1 MIFQK
6 YYKNKNEGMILVD
19 ILLAFSLASVF
30 AALIFE
36 SSVILRSV
44 FEQAR
49 ERNAFIDMYE
59 ANKDYFVGMIPYESR
74 TLSIPVASSTV
85 EIRGTARWYGNDRV
99 ETEIVIGEKVSFNTM
114 RNYPALSDAGVDTK
128 GTSICSVDFTRQ
140 GTLAI
145 TQITLPIDPLLPL
158 TDLEV
163 RNSIAYISTD
173 STRASDMDIIVAN
186 IADTSNPS
194 ILSSLNTGSGLSILS
209 LVGNRIFAAAAST
222 AAQIHVI
229 RINSLNSLVLEHK
242 YILPLPSTTT
252 PPTIG
257 SSIFYTN
264 NHIYL
269 GTDKWDGAEFVIFDA
284 SDPAHIVQQG
294 GVEVGSKVIDIFV
307 RQGIAYITTAAQQQ
321 LIVANVTDP
330 LHPIIQN
337 SFSPSGWSRQE
348 GKDISF
354 FEDRLVLGRTS
365 GGFDIKTDHELF
377 SWATSSVQDLASTTS
392 FNSPGGVYGS
402 VVDRSGMYVI
412 TRGAGKELQR
422 FGPDVS
428 QGPTAS
434 YSLPVAPQTLVC
446 DNERLY
452 VLANSAPVIYE
463 ISFK

>member
-1 MIFQK
+1 
-6 YYKNKNEGMILVD
+6 MILVD

-36 SSVILRSV
+36 SSVTLRSV

-49 ERNAFIDMYE
+49 ERNVLMDVYE
-59 ANKDYFVGMIPYESR
+59 AHKDYFVDMVPYESR
-74 TLSIPVASSTV
+74 TLVVPLASSTV
-85 EIRGTARWYGNDRV
+85 EIRGTAGWYGNDRV
-99 ETEIVIGEKVSFNTM
+99 EAEIGIGEKVGFNSV
-114 RNYPALSDAGVDTK
+114 RNYPVLSDSGVDTK
-128 GTSICSVDFTRQ
+128 GTPVCSVDFTRQ

-158 TDLEV
+158 IDLEV

-173 STRASDMDIIVAN
+173 STRASDPDIIVAD
-186 IADTSNPS
+186 ITDAAHP
-194 ILSSLNTGSGLSILS
+194 LLLASLNTGPGIAAISV
-209 LVGNRIFAAAAST
+209 VGNRIFTAAAST

-229 RINSLNSLVLEHK
+229 YIDSLESIFLERK
-242 YILPLPSTTT
+242 YTLPLPSTTT
-252 PPTIG
+252 PPTMG
-257 SSIFYTN
+257 SSIFYN
-264 NHIYL
+264 DNHIYV
-269 GTDKWDGAEFVIFDA
+269 GTEKWDGAEFIIFNA
-284 SDPAHIVQQG
+284 SDPAHLVQQG
-294 GVEVGSKVIDIFV
+294 SFEVGSKVTDIFV
-307 RQGIAYITTAAQQQ
+307 RNGIAYITTAAQQQ
-321 LIVANVTDP
+321 LILVDVSDT
-330 LHPIIQN
+330 LHPRVLN
-337 SFSPSGWSRQE
+337 SFSPTGWSRQE
-348 GKDISF
+348 GKRVSF

-392 FNSPGGVYGS
+392 FNSPGGVYSS

-422 FGPDVS
+422 FGPDIS
-428 QGPTAS
+428 QGPTTS